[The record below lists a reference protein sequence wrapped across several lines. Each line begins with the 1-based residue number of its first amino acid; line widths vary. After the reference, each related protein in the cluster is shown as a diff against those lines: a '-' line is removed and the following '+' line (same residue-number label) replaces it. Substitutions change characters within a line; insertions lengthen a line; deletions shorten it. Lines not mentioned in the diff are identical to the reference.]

1 MKILTDLLCVPRKK
15 LTYETPS
22 QRLMEMKLEDVIC
35 ASPDEA
41 TENVHLQNPFLDE
54 GEDW

>member
-1 MKILTDLLCVPRKK
+1 MCTTEKQ
-15 LTYETPS
+15 TYETPS
-22 QRLMEMKLEDVIC
+22 QRLIEMKLEDVIC